1 MNTTPPATQLA
12 QLLQLANRQRL
23 LERQAEERLI
33 TKIVRQALK
42 R

>member
-1 MNTTPPATQLA
+1 MNTTPPAVQLA

-33 TKIVRQALK
+33 TKAVRDALK

>member
-1 MNTTPPATQLA
+1 MNTTPQAAQLA

-33 TKIVRQALK
+33 TKAVRQALK
-42 R
+42 S